1 MGMDCWANCI
11 SGCSNNISR
20 EHYVSDSFFEGTS
33 ITAFGLHWC
42 NNKPI
47 KIGLASAVSKIL
59 CTTHN
64 NALSPFDSEASKLS
78 AFLNENIRDKP
89 LEHQN
94 INLSGVYIEKWALK
108 TLFNLGYI
116 GGLDQEN
123 FTKLTPPSHLVS
135 YLYSEETADEGMG
148 LYFISNSISSE
159 EYTNSISWNAIRNIT
174 TDGKVIG
181 MTFALNGLRFI
192 INTQPIRAEIPIRNM
207 GIINGVDYSKANIEY
222 HPKTICLKS
231 ETAGKKQINFTW

>member
-1 MGMDCWANCI
+1 MDCWASCI
-11 SGCSNNISR
+11 SGCSNNISK

-64 NALSPFDSEASKLS
+64 NALSLYDSEASKLS
-78 AFLNENIRDKP
+78 TFLNENIRDKP

-94 INLSGVYIEKWALK
+94 IDLNGIYIEKWALK

-116 GGLDQEN
+116 GGLDQES
-123 FTKLTPPSHLVS
+123 FTKLTPPPQLVS
-135 YLYSEETADEGMG
+135 YLYDEETAGDGMG
-148 LYFISNSISSE
+148 LYFISNSINSE
-159 EYTNSISWNAIRNIT
+159 EYTNSISWNAIHNVAN
-174 TDGKVIG
+174 DGEIIG
-181 MTFALNGLRFI
+181 MTFTLNELRFI
-192 INTQPIRAEIPIRNM
+192 INTQPIRAETLIKNM
-207 GIINGVDYSKANIEY
+207 GSINGVDYSNAKIEY
-222 HPKTICLKS
+222 RPKIICFKS
-231 ETAGKKQINFTW
+231 KKAGTKLINFTW

>member
-1 MGMDCWANCI
+1 MDCWANCI
-11 SGCSNNISR
+11 SGCSNNISK
-20 EHYVSDSFFEGTS
+20 EHYVSNSFFEGTS

-42 NNKPI
+42 NDKPI

-64 NALSPFDSEASKLS
+64 NALSPYDSEASKLS

-94 INLSGVYIEKWALK
+94 IDLNGIYIEKWALK

-123 FTKLTPPSHLVS
+123 FTKLIPPPQLVS
-135 YLYSEETADEGMG
+135 YLYNEETAGEGMG
-148 LYFISNSISSE
+148 LYFISNSINSE
-159 EYTNSISWNAIRNIT
+159 EYSNSISWNAIRNIAN
-174 TDGKVIG
+174 DGKIIG
-181 MTFALNGLRFI
+181 MTFTLNGLRFI
-192 INTQPIRAEIPIRNM
+192 INTQPIRAETLIKNM
-207 GIINGVDYSKANIEY
+207 GTINNVDCSKANIEY
-222 HPKTICLKS
+222 HPKIICFKS
-231 ETAGKKQINFTW
+231 KTAGTKLINFTW